1 MLQTSRAALL
11 KYSPMNLEILNDIPP
26 LTPDSKIETAQLL
39 LNELTFSHLPVVENE
54 IYLGSLSEYDVRSFE
69 KNALVGEFRIDYENF
84 FVREGVNELEVLE
97 TIGKYETNMMPVLS
111 QEEGKY
117 LGYVELQEVMD
128 VFSDMPFLGEYG
140 NIIVVQKGINDHS
153 FSEISQ
159 IVETNNTKVL
169 SIYISKIERD
179 IVETTI
185 KMGDGDLNAIIQTFR
200 RYGYEIIS
208 DHYDDALLM
217 NLKERSRYLDKYLNM

>member
-1 MLQTSRAALL
+1 
-11 KYSPMNLEILNDIPP
+11 MNLEILNDIPP